1 MLDKA
6 RAWIAA
12 EPATA
17 GAALGP
23 AGLPD
28 PRRHAVDARKLA
40 AMLPAFPANLRKQL
54 KGAPMPAPRNILA
67 AAVEGT
73 QVDFDTALRIEGR
86 YFVELVVRAGL
97 EEHDQGVLLR
107 PQRDQRRRL
116 AAGRVREVH
125 AAQGRRARRRDDG
138 RGHRLRVRAVGL
150 GGRAQGRHAGGRGEG
165 QGLLRGP
172 GREGR
177 QARAHHRREGR
188 GAAGADHPDRR
199 LQRPRGLRP
208 RHRGRVRVGRAQAGG
223 VPRGDEGDRA
233 GRAAVLQ
240 HLHAA
245 DHRAGRAASTAR
257 RDFIGL
263 HFFSPV
269 DKMPLV
275 EIIRGER
282 TSDAALA
289 KAFDVAHGD
298 AARPRSSS
306 TTAAAS
312 SPAA

>member
-1 MLDKA
+1 M
-6 RAWIAA
+6 R
-12 EPATA
+12 P
-17 GAALGP
+17 
-23 AGLPD
+23 
-28 PRRHAVDARKLA
+28 
-40 AMLPAFPANLRKQL
+40 
-54 KGAPMPAPRNILA
+54 
-67 AAVEGT
+67 
-73 QVDFDTALRIEGR
+73 
-86 YFVELVVRAGL
+86 GL

-150 GGRAQGRHAGGRGEG
+150 GGRAQGRQPGGRGEG

-188 GAAGADHPDRR
+188 GPAGADHPDRR

-208 RHRGRVRVGRAQAGG
+208 RHRGRLRVGRAQAGG

-245 DHRAGRAASTAR
+245 DHASWRRASSAR
-257 RDFIGL
+257 
-263 HFFSPV
+263 
-269 DKMPLV
+269 
-275 EIIRGER
+275 
-282 TSDAALA
+282 
-289 KAFDVAHGD
+289 
-298 AARPRSSS
+298 RSSS
-306 TTAAAS
+306 GCTSSPRSTRCRSSRSSAAS
-312 SPAA
+312 ARRTRRWPRRSTWRWGMQEDPDRRQRQPRLLHLARDRHVHQRGRRDGRRGDRPADRRAGVVAGGLPAPVLQLLDELTLTLPQKIRKEARAAWSRRAAPGYRTRPRP